1 MTVKP
6 PSQILL
12 EDFMTP
18 LKLTANRLAK
28 GLRLNRSTVGRLV
41 AGTQRITP
49 SMAARLG
56 AFFNVPARWW
66 LLMQA
71 EYDALHLARHPPAL
85 GITPLDL
92 DPTVLLT
99 PSGVLRLGDLPEDDP
114 AEAQPL
120 SISIQ
125 ELSAGDPPQG
135 DHAESEPRVVR
146 TVRYENGSV
155 ALVGDQF

>member
-1 MTVKP
+1 MAKP
-6 PSQILL
+6 PSRILL
-12 EDFMTP
+12 EDFMIP
-18 LKLTANRLAK
+18 LGLTANKLAK
-28 GLRLNRSTVGRLV
+28 GLWLNRSTIGRLV

-71 EYDALHLARHPPAL
+71 EYDAYDLERHPQAL

-92 DPTVLLT
+92 DPAILLT
-99 PSGVLRLGDLPEDDP
+99 PSGVLRMDDP
-114 AEAQPL
+114 PHRGLADTPPL

-125 ELSAGDPPQG
+125 ELSADNASLGG
-135 DHAESEPRVVR
+135 NAESTPRAVR

-155 ALVGDQF
+155 ALVGDHF